1 MKHAQNT
8 SSIAHKAAPK
18 TASARGTPKGQS
30 KKLQGNGHTRD
41 ELVRM
46 TAYSFYEARRGADGS
61 DLDDWLRAEAH
72 VNQLAVQSAS
82 PDAADEVSPRA
93 GLND

>member
-1 MKHAQNT
+1 MKHTQNT
-8 SSIAHKAAPK
+8 SSIAHKVAPK
-18 TASARGTPKGQS
+18 TASARGTNKGQS

-46 TAYSFYEARRGADGS
+46 TAYSFYEARHGMDGS

-72 VNQLAVQSAS
+72 VDQLGQSEPS
-82 PDAADEVSPRA
+82 DRVEDMSTRA

>member
-1 MKHAQNT
+1 MKHTQNT
-8 SSIAHKAAPK
+8 SSIAHKVALK
-18 TASARGTPKGQS
+18 TASARGTHKGQS
-30 KKLQGNGHTRD
+30 KKLRGNGHTRD

-46 TAYSFYEARRGADGS
+46 TAYSFYEARQGMDGS

-72 VNQLAVQSAS
+72 VDQLGQNAS
-82 PDAADEVSPRA
+82 PDTTDEVSPRA